1 MGGRGFLRA
10 AVVLLF
16 VAGPATADTYIIDSH
31 TAMVPAHGELRL
43 QIAAGPEGSVLTGA
57 NLGLIDR
64 VSVGMSYG
72 MAQVL
77 GRGELEPN
85 PRPGFQIQ
93 ALLLDEPT
101 LPALALGFDS
111 QGHGRWIDDLDRYER
126 KSPGV
131 YAVVTQNLLVTSYE
145 LLSAVNG
152 GVSYSLEP
160 NRQSI
165 DFFVGASQSFGR
177 GLSVLIDYDF
187 ALDDAAGVDADRG
200 YLDLGF
206 QWRFG
211 SGNHVRFLLRDLL
224 GNYLGEGKVARE
236 LDFFYLLHL

>member
-1 MGGRGFLRA
+1 MGGRTFLRA
-10 AVVLLF
+10 VVVLPLL
-16 VAGPATADTYIIDSH
+16 AGAAAADAFIIASH

-57 NLGLIDR
+57 SLGLVDR

-72 MAQVL
+72 MAEVL

-85 PRPGFQIQ
+85 PRPGFQLQ
-93 ALLLDEPT
+93 ALLLDQPT
-101 LPALALGFDS
+101 MPAIAIGFDS
-111 QGHGRWIDDLDRYER
+111 QGHGRWIDNADRYER

-131 YAVVTQNLLVTSYE
+131 YAVITQNLLVTSYE
-145 LLSAVNG
+145 LLSMVNG
-152 GVSYSLEP
+152 GLSYSLEP
-160 NRQSI
+160 NRQSL
-165 DFFVGASQSFGR
+165 DFFVGASQSFGQ
-177 GLSVLIDYDF
+177 GLAVLLDYDF
-187 ALDDAAGVDADRG
+187 ALDDEAGLDADRG

-211 SGNHVRFLLRDLL
+211 SGNCLRFLLRDLL